1 LSEAEENLLVSS
13 HDTPERSKTISS
25 LVFCSAEAAVD
36 GTDEKNEETEG
47 TLLKQEK
54 QCC

>member
-1 LSEAEENLLVSS
+1 MTLQSVAKPSQVLFFFPFRRYV
-13 HDTPERSKTISS
+13 
-25 LVFCSAEAAVD
+25 CSAEAAVD

>member
-1 LSEAEENLLVSS
+1 VLA
-13 HDTPERSKTISS
+13 
-25 LVFCSAEAAVD
+25 CSAKAIGD